1 MQTSNDHVRGATVR
15 PLDLPRHR
23 IEFPPPADDEL
34 DQDEA
39 FFYLANGHGR
49 TRVRFHDYEAIYRTQ
64 GLYEQLFYD
73 RLKCKSPRKVAD
85 VLGQAV
91 LQSHGQPSEL
101 RVLDLGAG
109 NGMAGEALASFGVSR
124 LVGVDIIDEARKATL
139 RDRPGLYDHYYVED
153 FSDLDDGP
161 YAELQTW
168 SFNCLIS
175 VAALGFG
182 DIPPAAV
189 ATAMSLVEPDG
200 WLAFNIKETFLDASD
215 TSGFSAMVRELIFS
229 EYMDLYHLERYQHRL
244 SIHGKPLSYFAIV
257 GRKCRDEFP
266 ESVREILAA

>member
-1 MQTSNDHVRGATVR
+1 
-15 PLDLPRHR
+15 
-23 IEFPPPADDEL
+23 
-34 DQDEA
+34 
-39 FFYLANGHGR
+39 
-49 TRVRFHDYEAIYRTQ
+49 
-64 GLYEQLFYD
+64 
-73 RLKCKSPRKVAD
+73 
-85 VLGQAV
+85 
-91 LQSHGQPSEL
+91 
-101 RVLDLGAG
+101 
-109 NGMAGEALASFGVSR
+109 MAGEALASFGVSR

-153 FSDLDDGP
+153 FCDLDDEL

-168 SFNCLIS
+168 SFSCLVS

-189 ATAMSLVEPDG
+189 ATALSLVEADG

-229 EYMDLYHLERYQHRL
+229 EYLDLYHLERYKHRL

-257 GRKCRDEFP
+257 GRKCRDELP